1 MTASPHVVVIGAGTL
16 GMCSAHALAEQGA
29 RVTVIDAQSIASGS
43 SGRSVGVVGTQLTD
57 SFEIQL
63 RMQSVQRIRRWQERL
78 GLGFNPIGY
87 LRLAR
92 TSEQME
98 LFARSVEIQRD
109 AGFRSR
115 VYQAN
120 ELQQLVP
127 HLSSD
132 GLEGGIFGP
141 DDGFLDPHEMCTLL
155 AQEVKKLGS
164 EVFQFRKLL
173 GVARTSGG
181 YRLDTS
187 KGPIGC
193 DFVVNAAGAWAP
205 RVAEMLG
212 QTLHIHP
219 ERHEALTIHLDA
231 PLPYTMPMVMDL
243 VNGQGTGLNFRHEKA
258 SELIAEIHKVSSP
271 SPEDPDNYNEQC
283 EEGSKVMLAEMLIE
297 RVPDLPGARLGRGW
311 AGLYPVTADHRPHV
325 GPVDQSEPGLITAAG
340 AGGYGI
346 QLAPVIGLIVADWV
360 LKGSPASIPGTE
372 SLAPT
377 PERNVPA
384 VHTAAA

>member
-16 GMCSAHALAEQGA
+16 GMCSAHALTEQGA
-29 RVTVIDAQSIASGS
+29 RVTVIDARSIASGS

-57 SFEIQL
+57 PFEIQL

-212 QTLHIHP
+212 QTLHIRP

>member
-29 RVTVIDAQSIASGS
+29 RVTVMDAQSIASGS

-57 SFEIQL
+57 PFEIQL
-63 RMQSVQRIRRWQERL
+63 RMQSVQRVRRWQERL
-78 GLGFNPIGY
+78 GLGFSPIGY

-155 AQEVKKLGS
+155 AQQVKKLGS

-173 GVARTSGG
+173 GAARTSGG

-258 SELIAEIHKVSSP
+258 GELIAEIHKVSSP
-271 SPEDPDNYNEQC
+271 SPEDPDDYNEQC

-297 RVPDLPGARLGRGW
+297 RLPDLPGARLGRGW
-311 AGLYPVTADHRPHV
+311 AGLYPVTADHRPYV

-377 PERNVPA
+377 PERNVPGT
-384 VHTAAA
+384 HTAAA